1 MGFMCDILISLSLGK
16 CTSLFKRNMVYLH
29 KTDQFWEIV
38 NALEVVFVGVKQM
51 VRIWI
56 GPSYYSIEI
65 KST

>member
-1 MGFMCDILISLSLGK
+1 
-16 CTSLFKRNMVYLH
+16 MVYLH

-51 VRIWI
+51 ERIWI
-56 GPSYYSIEI
+56 GPYYYSIEI

>member
-1 MGFMCDILISLSLGK
+1 
-16 CTSLFKRNMVYLH
+16 MVYLH
-29 KTDQFWEIV
+29 KTDQFSEIV
-38 NALEVVFVGVKQM
+38 NALEVVFVVVKQM

>member
-1 MGFMCDILISLSLGK
+1 MLDFNILEPGQVHKS
-16 CTSLFKRNMVYLH
+16 FKRNMVYLH